1 MQEIALPLSRD
12 ELPASTAD
20 LARSLIGK
28 LVLRALP
35 DGFAVARI
43 VETEA
48 YLADDA
54 ACHAFR
60 GPTPR
65 NRSMFGPPGHA
76 YVYRAYG
83 VCWML
88 NVTNAAVGIG
98 EAVLIRAAE
107 PVAGLD
113 VMKRRR
119 GEVPTRDLLR
129 GPGRLASALAIDRS
143 HDGADLCARGALW
156 LGIDQPALNPTQFNA
171 EKLIEDHRAASDVPH
186 EAADGSGGGDIG
198 TSTRIGITRDAHLP
212 LRFYL
217 KGSRFVSG
225 PAALNGQGRAR
236 RTARSAPVA
245 LDGDVTGEDR
255 AHDRKADREDP
266 LDR

>member
-1 MQEIALPLSRD
+1 MQVIARPISRD
-12 ELPASTAD
+12 ELPADTAN
-20 LARSLIGK
+20 LARFLIGK

-35 DGFAVARI
+35 DALAVARI

-65 NRSMFGPPGHA
+65 NRAMFGPPGHA

-88 NVTNAAVGIG
+88 NVTNAAVGVG

-107 PVAGLD
+107 PLSGLD
-113 VMKRRR
+113 AMQRHR
-119 GEVPTRDLLR
+119 GDVPTRDLLR
-129 GPGRLASALAIDRS
+129 GPGRLAGALAIDRS

-156 LGIDQPALNPTQFNA
+156 LG
-171 EKLIEDHRAASDVPH
+171 
-186 EAADGSGGGDIG
+186 ADGGASGIIGSGDIG

-217 KGSRFVSG
+217 KGSRFLSG
-225 PAALNGQGRAR
+225 PAALNGQGKPRSGSGH
-236 RTARSAPVA
+236 SAPVMF
-245 LDGDVTGEDR
+245 DGDVKGKGR
-255 AHDRKADREDP
+255 AHDRKADRENP

>member
-1 MQEIALPLSRD
+1 MHEFARPLSRD

-20 LARSLIGK
+20 LARFLIGK

-65 NRSMFGPPGHA
+65 NRTMFGPPGHA

-88 NVTNAAVGIG
+88 NVTNAAIGIG

-107 PVAGLD
+107 PVTGLD
-113 VMKRRR
+113 AMMRHR

-143 HDGADLCARGALW
+143 HDGADLCARGPLW
-156 LGIDQPALNPTQFNA
+156 LGSDG
-171 EKLIEDHRAASDVPH
+171 AA
-186 EAADGSGGGDIG
+186 GGDIG
-198 TSTRIGITRDAHLP
+198 MSTRIGITRDAHLP

-236 RTARSAPVA
+236 RNARSAPVA
-245 LDGDVTGEDR
+245 LDGHVAGEDR

>member
-1 MQEIALPLSRD
+1 MHEVARPLSRD
-12 ELPASTAD
+12 ELPARTAD
-20 LARSLIGK
+20 LARFLIGK

-113 VMKRRR
+113 AMKRHR

-143 HDGADLCARGALW
+143 HDGADLCALGALW
-156 LGIDQPALNPTQFNA
+156 LG
-171 EKLIEDHRAASDVPH
+171 
-186 EAADGSGGGDIG
+186 ADGSAGGDIG

-225 PAALNGQGRAR
+225 PAALNGQGRSR
-236 RTARSAPVA
+236 RNARSAPVA
-245 LDGDVTGEDR
+245 LDSDVAGEDR

>member
-1 MQEIALPLSRD
+1 MHEIASPLSRD
-12 ELPASTAD
+12 ELPADTAE
-20 LARSLIGK
+20 LARFLIGK

-35 DGFAVARI
+35 GTLAVARI

-60 GPTPR
+60 GPTLR
-65 NRSMFGPPGHA
+65 NRVMFGPPGHA

-107 PVAGLD
+107 PVTGLD
-113 VMKRRR
+113 AMMRNR
-119 GEVPTRDLLR
+119 GDVPVRDLLR

-143 HDGADLCARGALW
+143 HDGVDLCADGALW
-156 LGIDQPALNPTQFNA
+156 LGSDG
-171 EKLIEDHRAASDVPH
+171 AASS
-186 EAADGSGGGDIG
+186 EIG
-198 TSTRIGITRDAHLP
+198 TSTRIGITKDAHLP

-225 PAALNGQGRAR
+225 PAALNGQAGMRAAA
-236 RTARSAPVA
+236 TGKRS
-245 LDGDVTGEDR
+245 
-255 AHDRKADREDP
+255 
-266 LDR
+266 

>member
-1 MQEIALPLSRD
+1 MHEIARPLSRD
-12 ELPASTAD
+12 ELPAGTAD
-20 LARSLIGK
+20 LARFLIGK

-35 DGFAVARI
+35 DGLAVARI

-65 NRSMFGPPGHA
+65 NRTMFGAPGHA

-88 NVTNAAVGIG
+88 NVTNAAVGVG

-107 PVAGLD
+107 PIAGLD
-113 VMKRRR
+113 AMKRHR
-119 GEVPTRDLLR
+119 GDVPTRDLLR

-143 HDGADLCARGALW
+143 HDGADLCVSGALW
-156 LGIDQPALNPTQFNA
+156 LGTDG
-171 EKLIEDHRAASDVPH
+171 AA
-186 EAADGSGGGDIG
+186 GGDIG
-198 TSTRIGITRDAHLP
+198 TSTRIGITRDADLP
-212 LRFYL
+212 LRFYE

-225 PAALNGQGRAR
+225 PAALNGQGRALIER
-236 RTARSAPVA
+236 SVQRSPRSTA
-245 LDGDVTGEDR
+245 T
-255 AHDRKADREDP
+255 
-266 LDR
+266 